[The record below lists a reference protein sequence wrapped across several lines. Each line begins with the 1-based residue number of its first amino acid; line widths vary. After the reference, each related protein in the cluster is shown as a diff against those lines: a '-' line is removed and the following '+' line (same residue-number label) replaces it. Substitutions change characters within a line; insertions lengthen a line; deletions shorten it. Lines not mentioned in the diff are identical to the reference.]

1 MKKMR
6 STTPTTL
13 TLPPFKGAVRRIIII
28 NLAIFF
34 ALAVLS
40 FAVPAGAGLIIA
52 SLVLTPDRV
61 LHGFIWQL
69 FTYSFVN
76 RDILSTAF
84 SLLFLWYTG
93 SMLEDV
99 RGARWF
105 TQLFYLSSVGGAVL
119 ATAFASLP
127 LLTGARVSL
136 FTLTPFASVAGV
148 SAPLFG
154 VLVAFGVLYAEVEI
168 LFLFILRMK
177 VKYLIA
183 IYILLDLAYLI
194 FGHNPLAATV
204 EICSGLCGF
213 LYVRYAS
220 SRGFGNVLSERYF
233 GMRNDYYR
241 WKRRRAARKFE
252 VYMRKQDGRE
262 VRFDNEGRYI
272 SPEDE
277 RRRDPNDKRWMN

>member
-13 TLPPFKGAVRRIIII
+13 TLPPFRGAVRRIVII
-28 NLAIFF
+28 NLAVFF

-40 FAVPAGAGLIIA
+40 FASPAGYALIVNA
-52 SLVLTPDRV
+52 LALTPFRV
-61 LHGFIWQL
+61 VHGYVWQL
-69 FTYSFVN
+69 ATYSFVN
-76 RDILSTAF
+76 LGILGTAL

-105 TQLFYLSSVGGAVL
+105 TELFYVSSIGGAVL
-119 ATAFASLP
+119 ATALASLP
-127 LLTGARVSL
+127 LLTGGHLSL

-154 VLVAFGVLYAEVEI
+154 VLVAFGTLYAEVEI

-183 IYILLDLAYLI
+183 IYILLDLAFLI
-194 FGHNPLAATV
+194 LGHNPLAATT

-213 LYVRYAS
+213 LYVRYAR